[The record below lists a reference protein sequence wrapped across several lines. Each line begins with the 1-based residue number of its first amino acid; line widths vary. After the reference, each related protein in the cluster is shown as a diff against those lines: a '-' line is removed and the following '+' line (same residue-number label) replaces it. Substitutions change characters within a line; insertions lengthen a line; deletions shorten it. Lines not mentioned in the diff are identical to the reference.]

1 MQSLKLYLTAILF
14 LTIVYTGRSQTRWSI
29 GVYATSS
36 ITKIDDVYNH
46 DYRPAYGIGIRS
58 IYFPTSQLFLKAG
71 LSYMTKNSIIKNIIP
86 DTRNLIDPNGA
97 LNPDAINYFDI
108 TYNYHFLSIPLTV
121 NYMLP
126 NKKKKRVSLF
136 ISTGIELSYLFKN
149 RITSPY
155 LLIENQSQSTNRGD
169 INGSLG
175 TGINTGIG
183 LFYKISPKLILLT
196 EPDYTYDFYS
206 TQDRDKFHSFGLNL
220 ELHYI
225 LK

>member
-29 GVYATSS
+29 GVNATSS
-36 ITKIDDVYNH
+36 ITKIDDGFNH

-71 LSYMTKNSIIKNIIP
+71 LSYMTKNSIIKNIP
-86 DTRNLIDPNGA
+86 DTRNLIGTNGV
-97 LNPDAINYFDI
+97 LNLDAINYFDI
-108 TYNYHFLSIPLTV
+108 TYNYHFLSITV

-149 RITSPY
+149 RITFPY

-183 LFYKISPKLILLT
+183 LFYRISPKLILLT
-196 EPDYTYDFYS
+196 EPEYTYDFYS